1 MDEAARRAR
10 EEALTALARN
20 ALRHWGLE
28 GAPLA
33 LHSQSENTVFRVEG
47 GNGSAFALRV
57 HRPGYHDLGEL
68 ESEHVWTRALAA
80 AGIAVPNAVDT
91 VTGDPYA
98 TVPLPGSGETRH
110 VGMVEWIDGTPIH
123 ELLRERDGD
132 ADVAKCHAEL
142 GAVIADFHDATSRWS
157 PPPGFRRHA
166 WDADGLAGER
176 PFWGRFWEIAG
187 VSDAD
192 RARLRTI
199 RDAVLDRLS
208 EFPRA
213 PEWYGMIHADLN
225 VGNVL
230 RAGDR
235 FVAID
240 FDDAGFGWYGFDLA
254 VALWQQLDFLHRRPR
269 FAVARDALFA
279 EYRARRPGSDEVL
292 ETVPLFLLMRTLMLL
307 RWIEDRP
314 EVGRAETIPGF
325 VRVAFGQAEE
335 LGI

>member
-1 MDEAARRAR
+1 MDDAARRAR

-20 ALRHWGLE
+20 ALRHWGLD

-47 GNGSAFALRV
+47 DNGAAFALRV
-57 HRPGYHDLGEL
+57 HRPGYHSLEEL
-68 ESEHVWTRALAA
+68 ESEHVWTRDLAA
-80 AGIAVPNAVDT
+80 AGLAVPHAVDT
-91 VTGDPYA
+91 LAGHPYA
-98 TVPLPGSGETRH
+98 TVPLPGSQETRH

-123 ELLRERDGD
+123 QLLRELDDD
-132 ADVAKCHAEL
+132 AEVAACHAEL
-142 GAVIADFHDATSRWS
+142 GSVIADFHDATSRWS

-166 WDADGLAGER
+166 WDANGLVGER

-187 VSDAD
+187 VSDTD

-199 RDAVLDRLS
+199 RNAVLGRLS
-208 EFPRA
+208 ELPRT
-213 PEWYGMIHADLN
+213 PDRYGMIHADLN

-235 FVAID
+235 LVVID

-254 VALWQQLDFLHRRPR
+254 VALWQQLDFLHRHPR
-269 FAVARDALFA
+269 FALSRDALFA
-279 EYRARRPGSDEVL
+279 EYGARRPGSEDVL
-292 ETVPLFLLMRTLMLL
+292 QTVPLFLLMRTLMLL

-314 EVGRAETIPGF
+314 EVGRAEMIPGF
-325 VRVAFGQAEE
+325 VQVAFGQAEA